1 MKKYALLLVQIIVI
15 NSNCLGQDY
24 CLPLW
29 TDKIPNYQKT
39 NEVEIRDTTN
49 AVRISYVQTPDISVF
64 LPSKGNATGQAVVI
78 CPGGGYRI
86 LAYDK
91 EGTDIAKWLNS
102 KGIAGIVLKYRLP
115 ISKSNII
122 NHRSPL
128 LDAQRAIRLT
138 RYHAN
143 EWNIEQDKI
152 GIIGFSAGGHLA
164 STVGTH
170 FDPGYTSVSDSVESL
185 SSRPDFMILI
195 YPVITFN
202 EAYTHKGSRTALLGE
217 NPDSELVHY
226 YSNELQ
232 VKNDTPPTFI
242 IHAGD
247 DGAVP
252 VENSLF
258 FYQALKNKGIPTELH
273 IYPKG
278 GHGFSLA
285 IGKSYL
291 ETWPDRC
298 IDWLKSLNQSA
309 NP

>member
-1 MKKYALLLVQIIVI
+1 MNKLF
-15 NSNCLGQDY
+15 Y
-24 CLPLW
+24 CLSIFLLINASCFGQNITIPLW
-29 TDKIPNYQKT
+29 EKHIPNYQQSD
-39 NEVEIRDTTN
+39 EIEIRDTTN
-49 AVRISYVQTPDISVF
+49 AVRISFVQIPDISVY

-86 LAYDK
+86 LAYDM

-102 KGIAGIVLKYRLP
+102 KGITGIVLKYRLP

-122 NHRSPL
+122 NHKSPL
-128 LDAQRAIRLT
+128 LDAQRAIQLT

-143 EWNIEQDKI
+143 EWNIKKDKI
-152 GIIGFSAGGHLA
+152 GIMGFSAGGHLA
-164 STVGTH
+164 STAGTH
-170 FDPGYTSVSDSVESL
+170 FDSGDANAADPVESM

-195 YPVITFN
+195 YPVITLN
-202 EAYTHKGSRTALLGE
+202 EAFTHEGSRTALLGE
-217 NPDSELVHY
+217 NPDLELVQH

-232 VKNDTPPTFI
+232 VKKDTPPTFI
-242 IHAGD
+242 VHAGD

-258 FYQALKNKGIPTELH
+258 FYQALKDKGITAELH
-273 IYPKG
+273 IYPEG

-285 IGKSYL
+285 IGRSYL

-298 IDWLKSLNQSA
+298 IDWLKSLN
-309 NP
+309 

>member
-1 MKKYALLLVQIIVI
+1 MKKYLFLIIHI
-15 NSNCLGQDY
+15 LILNTLCLGQNY

-29 TDKIPNYQKT
+29 TNKIPNYQKT

-49 AVRISYVQTPDISVF
+49 AVRISYVQNPDISVY
-64 LPSKGNATGQAVVI
+64 LPSKGNAMGQALII
-78 CPGGGYRI
+78 CPGGGYRR

-91 EGTDIAKWLNS
+91 EGTDLAKLLNS

-115 ISKSNII
+115 ISKRNII
-122 NHRSPL
+122 NHKSPL
-128 LDAQRAIRLT
+128 LDAQRAVRLT

-143 EWNIEQDKI
+143 EWNIKKDKI
-152 GIIGFSAGGHLA
+152 GIMGFSAGGHLA
-164 STVGTH
+164 STAGTH
-170 FDPGYTSVSDSVESL
+170 FDIGDANAADPVQSL
-185 SSRPDFMILI
+185 SSRPDFMILV

-202 EAYTHKGSRTALLGE
+202 DTYTHKGSRSALLGE
-217 NPDSELVHY
+217 NPDPELVQY

-252 VENSLF
+252 VESSLF
-258 FYQALKNKGIPTELH
+258 FYQALRNKGISAELH

-285 IGKSYL
+285 IGRGHL

-298 IDWLKSLNQSA
+298 IDWLKSLK
-309 NP
+309 